1 VFWDAALAAVEP
13 DAGAA
18 LPGSKPRATS
28 SSAAR
33 RRSPARCEY
42 AFKHN
47 LLQQSAYDTL
57 LRAAKVEAHAR
68 AGAFWRARADPAD
81 AADISAAHVRALA
94 EAHFHGMR
102 ADAAVWAD
110 WFGSRFFAYYSMFA
124 PLRPLAV
131 RGPRRVRAAA
141 RRGRCEDGHGAGQRS
156 RA

>member
-1 VFWDAALAAVEP
+1 VIGYVFWDAALAAVEP

-18 LPGSKPRATS
+18 LPGLEAKGYVVQRGASTLAG
-28 SSAAR
+28 AR
-33 RRSPARCEY
+33 EY

-94 EAHFHGMR
+94 EAHF
-102 ADAAVWAD
+102 
-110 WFGSRFFAYYSMFA
+110 
-124 PLRPLAV
+124 
-131 RGPRRVRAAA
+131 
-141 RRGRCEDGHGAGQRS
+141 
-156 RA
+156 